1 MLLSALQGFTIGA
14 FGKTETPGAPA
25 SEGTSQSATAAS
37 QASTPTSGGGAG
49 QQPALP
55 PGGTGSPADI
65 SALDSTRQYRIG
77 ERTLSGSQVRDALRD
92 ANLTRRF
99 QSERDNLRQENDSL
113 RKNLSEFRSR
123 LEAIE
128 QQGIVSGLLG
138 GGANYPTYAQY
149 NPFAA
154 GPLSR
159 EASDAAQAGY
169 PGNQGTGQAPYSQ
182 DNTDFN
188 PWEATR
194 PNSPSEP
201 NAQGQPGVRYPAAA
215 VNPMQRQAADALVKR
230 AYAGINPD
238 DIDKLIEQKVQQ
250 RLGLERQKAEHSRQI
265 DSVHQRVLQSL
276 VQETGI
282 AEQDAMEALASVRE
296 ALGVYDQLA
305 ELKDDG
311 NVFEAYGDALS
322 RLLKLSPKLGR
333 AVAAAEDKRR
343 LEELDAQVLK
353 AGASPS
359 SSQAQPADTDTMSD
373 EEYYESI
380 RGRHAKQEEIRRS
393 LR

>member
-1 MLLSALQGFTIGA
+1 MLLSALQGFTLGVS
-14 FGKTETPGAPA
+14 GKTETPSAPA
-25 SEGTSQSATAAS
+25 SEGTSQSAAAAS

-49 QQPALP
+49 QQPASP
-55 PGGTGSPADI
+55 SGGTGSPADV
-65 SALDSTRQYRIG
+65 SALDSNRQYRIG

-128 QQGIVSGLLG
+128 QQGVVSGLLG
-138 GGANYPTYAQY
+138 GSVPTYAQY

-215 VNPMQRQAADALVKR
+215 VNPMQRQAVDTLVKR

-250 RLGLERQKAEHSRQI
+250 RLDLERQKAEHNHQI

-276 VQETGI
+276 TQETGI
-282 AEQDAMEALASVRE
+282 SEQDAMEALTSVRE
-296 ALGVYDQLA
+296 ALGAYDQLT

-322 RLLKLSPKLGR
+322 KLLKLSPKLGR
-333 AVAAAEDKRR
+333 AVAAAEDRRR